1 MADFPKE
8 LSIKYLVNSF
18 RGDMAIVTE
27 NEEVGCPPL
36 SPLPFC
42 SAPKPRGLSFPPLH
56 QSKRAQ
62 EREHSQGPWV
72 MEGQQKLHL

>member
-27 NEEVGCPPL
+27 NEEVGCPPPPHFL
-36 SPLPFC
+36 SAQPQSLGVSLFPH
-42 SAPKPRGLSFPPLH
+42 SIRVKGPRRGNILRDP
-56 QSKRAQ
+56 
-62 EREHSQGPWV
+62 G
-72 MEGQQKLHL
+72 